1 MLYFVYLEDIADNA
15 GIRAELLDQHMQH
28 IGAFVDHIKL
38 GGPVMRADGEAQA
51 GGILVLE
58 ADSEAAVRDMI
69 NADPYFKAGLWQDI
83 KIHPFKEI
91 LNGWK

>member
-28 IGAFVDHIKL
+28 IGGFVDRIKL
-38 GGPVMRADGEAQA
+38 GGPVMRSDGAAQA

-69 NADPYFKAGLWQDI
+69 DADPYFKAGLWQDI

>member
-15 GIRAELLDQHMQH
+15 GIRAELLDRHMRH
-28 IGAFVDHIKL
+28 IGGFVDRIKL
-38 GGPVMRADGEAQA
+38 GGPIMRGDSDSPA

-58 ADSEAAVRDMI
+58 ADSEASVRAMVD
-69 NADPYFKAGLWQDI
+69 ADPYFQAGLWQDV

-91 LNGWK
+91 LNAWR

>member
-28 IGAFVDHIKL
+28 IGAFTDRIKL

-69 NADPYFKAGLWQDI
+69 NADPYFKAGLWQAI